1 MRWGIGASIGVLA
14 ALTPGSGAWAT
25 EAATSVTEVVVT
37 ASRSGAPIEALPT
50 SVSVLDAEAL
60 KAQLTY
66 STNIMRALEFAIPGL
81 APQRE
86 TRGNCSPNIR
96 GRATSILIN
105 GVPVNENIRQSTC
118 NQMYQL
124 SPFAIER
131 VEVLRG
137 GTALYGAGSPGGIIN
152 FITRRARGPEL
163 EVDAVAQT
171 SFNTSQL
178 DDSLTTDLYAGAGQ
192 RFAGWD
198 YYLGAAYTDG
208 GAGRTPSG
216 DYVPTRMYE
225 SVTLN
230 GSVGLQIGGGELRGT
245 ATWYRED
252 KGSEFSADGTQSVGN
267 FAPVAPIASHPQL
280 DEDVQRSTTLAVS
293 YDHPE
298 VLGHE
303 LSVSG
308 YYQDQLYR
316 QRDNFFD
323 VTFGN
328 DFFASDSDHDRLG
341 FRSTLVKRLDLG
353 SVEFVG
359 SYGFDF
365 TENSYFRPVID
376 PTRPGVITGFVS
388 PEVVFKT
395 YSAFAQ
401 AEFDLGR
408 VRVVGG
414 VRQEWYRG
422 KVGTRGYDPTI
433 SGSARPGDFGE
444 SDLALFNLG
453 AVADLTP
460 EVQLYG
466 GFSQGAEISQ
476 LGRAAR
482 GAANPGLIT
491 PEPATSDQYELGVRG
506 THGPVRLELAA
517 FRSTSDKAS
526 LLQPDP
532 SCAGQTLCPLIP
544 LRARQRFWGFEGSAD
559 WRASE
564 QLDLGLVVTWQ
575 RGEIFDES
583 LGRFIEYS
591 TDTVAPLRIVG
602 SATYRPVEP
611 LSLSLQGA
619 YYGAADFY
627 SPSEQALGYVNTD
640 SVFLMDA
647 SASYRV
653 RAGELYLAA
662 SNLLNEEYVA
672 VADQGV
678 GFFYYRAEG
687 RRVTLGYRARF

>member
-14 ALTPGSGAWAT
+14 ALTQAGVASGA
-25 EAATSVTEVVVT
+25 EATSVTEVVVT
-37 ASRSGAPIEALPT
+37 ASRSGSPIEALPT
-50 SVSVLDAEAL
+50 SVSVLDSEAL
-60 KAQLTY
+60 EGQLAY
-66 STNIMRALEFAIPGL
+66 STNIMRALEFAVPGL

-96 GRATSILIN
+96 GRATSIQIN
-105 GVPVNENIRQSTC
+105 GIPVNENIRQSTC

-152 FITRRARGPEL
+152 FLTRRASGPEL

-171 SFNTSQL
+171 SFNTAKAE
-178 DDSLTTDLYAGAGQ
+178 DTFTTDLYAGAGQ
-192 RFAGWD
+192 RFDRWD

-216 DYVPTRMYE
+216 GYVPARMYE

-230 GSVGLQIGGGELRGT
+230 GSVGVQVGGGELRGT

-252 KGSEFSADGTQSVGN
+252 KGRQFSADGNQSVGN
-267 FAPVAPIASHPQL
+267 FAPVVPIASHPQL
-280 DEDVQRSTTLAVS
+280 DEDVLRSTTLAVS

-308 YYQDQLYR
+308 YYQNQLYR

-323 VTFGN
+323 VNFGGD

-359 SYGFDF
+359 SYGLDF
-365 TENSYFRPVID
+365 TENSYYRPVID
-376 PTRPGVITGFVS
+376 PTRLGVITGFVS
-388 PEVVFKT
+388 PEVIFKT
-395 YSAFAQ
+395 YAVFGQ
-401 AEFDLGR
+401 AEFDFGR
-408 VRVVGG
+408 IRVVGG

-422 KVGTRGYDPTI
+422 KVGTRGYDPAI
-433 SGSARPGDFGE
+433 GGSATPGDFGK
-444 SDLALFNLG
+444 SDLALLNIG

-460 EVQLYG
+460 SIQLYG

-482 GAANPGLIT
+482 GAANPALIT

-506 THGPVRLELAA
+506 TQGPVRFEVAA

-532 SCAGQTLCPLIP
+532 TCAGQTLCPLIP
-544 LRARQRFWGFEGSAD
+544 LRARQRFWGFEGSAE

-575 RGEIFDES
+575 RGEIFDEG

-591 TDTVAPLRIVG
+591 TDTVAPLRIVS
-602 SATYRPVEP
+602 SAAYRPIEP

-619 YYGAADFY
+619 YYGEADFY
-627 SPSEQALGYVNTD
+627 SPSEQALGFVNTD
-640 SVFLMDA
+640 SVFLLDA
-647 SASYRV
+647 SAGYRV
-653 RAGELYLAA
+653 GPGEVYIAA
-662 SNLLNEEYVA
+662 SNLLNDKYVA